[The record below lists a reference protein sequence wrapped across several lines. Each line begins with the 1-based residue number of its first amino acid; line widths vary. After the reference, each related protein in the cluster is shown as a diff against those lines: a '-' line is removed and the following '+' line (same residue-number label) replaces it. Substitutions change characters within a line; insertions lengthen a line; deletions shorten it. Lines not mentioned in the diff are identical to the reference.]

1 MYVVVSVGVPL
12 LLSRDELRCTLS
24 VLRPDERDDGRSAVS
39 GDSQRHLGTA
49 AESVPTVN
57 TRSNKIYMYLQIYF
71 KFGSPIIELYCLQY
85 P

>member
-1 MYVVVSVGVPL
+1 MYVVVLVGVPL

-57 TRSNKIYMYLQIYF
+57 TRSNEIYVLTNLF
-71 KFGSPIIELYCLQY
+71 
-85 P
+85 